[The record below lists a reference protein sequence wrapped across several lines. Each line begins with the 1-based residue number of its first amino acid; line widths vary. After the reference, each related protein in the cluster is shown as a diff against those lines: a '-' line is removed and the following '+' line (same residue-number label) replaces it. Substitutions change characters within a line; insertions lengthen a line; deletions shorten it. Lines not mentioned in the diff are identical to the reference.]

1 MNETMGEDAARIE
14 ELRRENE
21 ELRRHLEE
29 AEETFRAIR
38 EGQVDA
44 FVVTQSDRDSV
55 FTLESADRPYRLFVE
70 SMQQGAVTT
79 DAAGTILFCN
89 GYFAELLK
97 VPPERLT
104 GQSFSQ
110 FVADEDRATFDS
122 LLPSGRGELAL
133 LRANGTSVPVVLG
146 VHSLAEDE
154 QTQTLCVLVTD
165 LTEQKNFEALRR
177 AQAALQKS
185 EEELRQIAARLSEA
199 DRRKDEFLATLAH
212 ELRNPLAPIRTGLE
226 LMRLSKDFPLE
237 MEEIRATMERQTQQI
252 VALIDD
258 LLDVSRITQGKLQL
272 RKCRV
277 KLAEVVR
284 SALEAAKPVMQ
295 EAEHDLT
302 VEIPDEPLFLQA
314 DPHRLA
320 QVISNLLNNAAKYT
334 KDGGR
339 IWLTAKRQDD
349 EVKVSVRDTGIGIPA
364 EMRERIFDLFAQI
377 DRPLEKGYTGL
388 GIGLT
393 LVKSLV
399 EMHGGRIDV
408 RSEGPNQGSEFRV
421 SLPLQTAAADEKR
434 DTPSQ
439 SDDAESTKRRV
450 LVVDDN
456 QAAADL
462 LGMVVKMLGHEIRT
476 AGDGR
481 EAIEVAAEFQP
492 DVVLMDLGMPKMN
505 GYEAAQHIRQQVW
518 GQKMMLVALTGWGQD
533 EDRQRTKSAGFD
545 HHLVKPAEPAALQML
560 FATQAAKADAE

>member
-1 MNETMGEDAARIE
+1 MREDAAKIE
-14 ELRRENE
+14 KLRRENE
-21 ELRRHLEE
+21 ELRRQLDE

-38 EGQVDA
+38 TGQVDA
-44 FVVTQSDRDSV
+44 FVVTHADRDSV
-55 FTLESADRPYRLFVE
+55 FTLESADRPYRLFVQ
-70 SMQQGAVTT
+70 SMQQGALTT
-79 DAAGTILFCN
+79 DSAGTILFCN
-89 GYFAELLK
+89 GYVAELLD

-104 GQSFSQ
+104 GQSLHD
-110 FVADEDRATFDS
+110 FVAAQDRAMFDS
-122 LLPSGRGELAL
+122 LIPSGRGELAL
-133 LRANGTSVPVVLG
+133 LRADGTSVPVILG
-146 VHSLAEDE
+146 VHLLVEDE
-154 QTQTLCVLVTD
+154 HTQTHCVLVTD
-165 LTEQKNFEALRR
+165 LTEQKNYEALRR
-177 AQAALQKS
+177 AQTALQKS
-185 EEELRQIAARLSEA
+185 EEELRHIAARLSEA

-226 LMRLSKDFPLE
+226 LMRLAKNFPPE
-237 MEEIRATMERQTQQI
+237 MEDIRGTMERQTQQM

-272 RKCRV
+272 RKCQV
-277 KLAEVVR
+277 KLSDVVR
-284 SALEAAKPVMQ
+284 SALEAARPAMQ

-302 VEIPDEPLFLQA
+302 VAVPEEPIYLQA

-320 QVISNLLNNAAKYT
+320 QVISNLLNNGAKYT

-339 IWLTAKRQDD
+339 IWLTAERQ
-349 EVKVSVRDTGIGIPA
+349 ENKVVVSVKDTGIGIPA

-377 DRPLEKGYTGL
+377 DHPLEKGYTGL

-399 EMHGGRIDV
+399 EMHGGHVDV
-408 RSEGPNQGSEFRV
+408 RSDGPNQGSEFRV
-421 SLPLQTAAADEKR
+421 WLPVLTDAADEKR
-434 DTPSQ
+434 TMPSETE
-439 SDDAESTKRRV
+439 DAESIKRRV

-481 EAIEVAAEFQP
+481 EAIEVAAQFQP

-505 GYEAAQHIRQQVW
+505 GYEAAQHIRQQAW
-518 GQKMMLVALTGWGQD
+518 GKKMLLVALTGWGQD

-545 HHLVKPAEPAALQML
+545 HHLVKPAEPAALQMI
-560 FATQAAKADAE
+560 FAKQAAKTNAD